1 MPCRTLKTNLL
12 LSEEKMTI
20 ETPFKTGNEQLR
32 EHEKKM
38 QENNKKS

>member
-1 MPCRTLKTNLL
+1 
-12 LSEEKMTI
+12 MTT

-38 QENNKKS
+38 QENKKVNL